1 MDKLWICVTLL
12 RITLKYMIKRVFFS
26 YFLYN
31 FGTKV
36 ASFVQFLTN
45 FDTKMYKNCTK
56 NDIFL
61 LYLWINVVLLRIC
74 VALLCIKRRFL
85 CVLMLLLDIYL
96 ISFLMIW
103 YAYLHKLPPIGV
115 YNMVYTILNIR
126 FCIQYSAYYMV
137 FHTISLCVK

>member
-1 MDKLWICVTLL
+1 
-12 RITLKYMIKRVFFS
+12 MIKRVFFS

-45 FDTKMYKNCTK
+45 FDIKMYKNCTK

-115 YNMVYTILNIR
+115 YAQQSKSSILYTIYKIVCNIVYIR
-126 FCIQYSAYYMV
+126 RNCTV
-137 FHTISLCVK
+137 FHMISLCI